1 MKDGLIE
8 SAVTKTVV
16 QGEARVGKSSV
27 KSLLVSEPYTDNT
40 STNLIESPC
49 VAVRCYG
56 HTGKYWERIN
66 EEEMGIKVI
75 AAVQS
80 DAAKKLESHP
90 SADEMDLG
98 QDSEPEPAVKKK
110 STKDRNQ
117 QLDDGAS
124 KSRSQKESVKV
135 MDDDSSFSAVTHD
148 TPVAIEL
155 TSDSNEKDAVVRVRK
170 FYQKCKRNHKKGTSL
185 HGRRWLYFIDSGGQI
200 QFQKLLPAF
209 MPYASVL
216 LLVVN
221 LSKNLTDPSST
232 AMQLPEGEI
241 SVGQCSLSV
250 IEVLKQLLSAI
261 ASSTQRYRS
270 LIADDPALSKCIT
283 PPSDK
288 LKVLPVA
295 THRDKYEE
303 ALMNGKESINDKREI
318 INKILHRHET
328 CEIVGREG
336 RIYLYEVDGRKAGDK
351 VFENLQMGSD
361 LYKIAQA
368 LELNAYQIK
377 VPLKWYCFGVLLHD
391 VAKEGCGVLSL
402 SYCQEL
408 GQQLKV
414 NLSPEESLSAIKFL
428 SFLNKLLFYPDSPAG
443 DLVFVN
449 IESLINIL
457 RDLLV
462 FVYDAHSDAKYLLPD
477 QKALVCKG
485 HLSIEILKKASK
497 SCNKISEMFSNFDA
511 KLLGLF
517 EYLLIAAQ
525 LPEKDAFFMPALL
538 PIMDVSD
545 INPYH
550 NTTPLLLY
558 FESAIPMGLFC
569 AVIVHL
575 LSHKESPWNVVEE
588 SNFANYFTLQC
599 PDLLESDIIL
609 VEQLDCITVYCKV
622 ADDYIPARDAVEEAV
637 DVAMAKHK
645 LSTCEKPKR
654 AFYCPCGKGRHAA
667 VVSWLKTQFRYVFRC
682 NIDRESQKVATDC
695 LNWLDQRSKTS
706 LIIIIVLDM
715 IFIIEKRQHDAL
727 QHLPDILET
736 SKLSTICRNYNNC
749 AHIPEF

>member
-1 MKDGLIE
+1 MEDGLVE
-8 SAVTKTVV
+8 SFVTKAAV

-40 STNLIESPC
+40 STNCIESPC
-49 VAVRCYG
+49 VAVKCYG
-56 HTGKYWERIN
+56 QTGKYWERID

-80 DAAKKLESHP
+80 GAMKKSESLSHVEEMDHDGKSKSNTKKQQKHP
-90 SADEMDLG
+90 S
-98 QDSEPEPAVKKK
+98 K
-110 STKDRNQ
+110 
-117 QLDDGAS
+117 AS
-124 KSRSQKESVKV
+124 KIQTESVPL
-135 MDDDSSFSAVTHD
+135 DDDSSSSGVTSGASATHM
-148 TPVAIEL
+148 IEL
-155 TSDSNEKDAVVRVRK
+155 SSDSSEKDAVVRVRK
-170 FYQKCKRNHKKGTSL
+170 FYQKCKMNQKEGTSL

-221 LSKNLTDPSST
+221 LSKNLNEPSST
-232 AMQLPEGEI
+232 AMQLSEREI
-241 SVGQCSLSV
+241 SVGEHSLSV
-250 IEVLKQLLSAI
+250 IEILKHLLSAI
-261 ASSTQRYRS
+261 ASSAQRYRS
-270 LIADDPALSKCIT
+270 LIADDPVLSKCIT

-303 ALMNGKESINDKREI
+303 ALKDGKESIVDKKITINEI
-318 INKILHRHET
+318 FHRHET

-336 RIYLYEVDGRKAGDK
+336 EIYLYEVDGRKARDK
-351 VFENLQMGSD
+351 VFENLQPDSD

-368 LELNAYQIK
+368 LEDNAYQVK

-462 FVYDAHSDAKYLLPD
+462 FICDTHSKTKLLLPD

-497 SCNKISEMFSNFDA
+497 SCNKIFEEFSDFDA

-517 EYLLIAAQ
+517 EHLLIATK
-525 LPEKDAFFMPALL
+525 LPEKEAFFMPALL
-538 PIMDVSD
+538 PVKDVSD
-545 INPYH
+545 ANPYP

-558 FESAIPMGLFC
+558 LETAIPMGLFC

-575 LSHKESPWNVVEE
+575 LSDKEAPWKVVEQ
-588 SNFANYFTLQC
+588 SNFSNYFTLQC
-599 PDLLESDIIL
+599 PVLLESRIIL
-609 VEQLDCITVYCKV
+609 VEQVNCITLNCKSAV
-622 ADDYIPARDAVEEAV
+622 DYIPARDAVEKAV
-637 DVAMAKHK
+637 DVAMSKHK
-645 LSTCEKPKR
+645 LSSCEKPKR
-654 AFYCPCGKGRHAA
+654 AFYCPCGKERHVAE
-667 VVSWLKTQFRYVFRC
+667 VSWLKTQDRYVFHC
-682 NIDRESQKVATDC
+682 TIDYELQEMPDC
-695 LNWLDQRSKTS
+695 LNWLDQ
-706 LIIIIVLDM
+706 
-715 IFIIEKRQHDAL
+715 
-727 QHLPDILET
+727 T
-736 SKLSTICRNYNNC
+736 SKSKGIEL
-749 AHIPEF
+749 HQ

>member
-1 MKDGLIE
+1 MALKTWHLQKLLLQKLVSGAITYVYNYSSIVIIDQIYLQEAMEDGLVE
-8 SAVTKTVV
+8 SFVTKAVV

-40 STNLIESPC
+40 STNCIERAC
-49 VAVRCYG
+49 VAVKCYG
-56 HTGKYWERIN
+56 QTGKYWERID

-80 DAAKKLESHP
+80 GAMKKSESQSHVEEMDHDGKSKSNTKKQQKHP
-90 SADEMDLG
+90 S
-98 QDSEPEPAVKKK
+98 K
-110 STKDRNQ
+110 
-117 QLDDGAS
+117 AS
-124 KSRSQKESVKV
+124 KIRTESVP
-135 MDDDSSFSAVTHD
+135 MDDDSSSSAVTSGASATHM
-148 TPVAIEL
+148 IEL
-155 TSDSNEKDAVVRVRK
+155 TSDSSEKDAVVRVRK
-170 FYQKCKRNHKKGTSL
+170 FYRKCKLNQKEGTSL

-221 LSKNLTDPSST
+221 LSKNLNEPSST
-232 AMQLPEGEI
+232 AMQLSEREI
-241 SVGQCSLSV
+241 SVGEHSLSV
-250 IEVLKQLLSAI
+250 IEILKHLLSAI
-261 ASSTQRYRS
+261 ASSAQRYRS
-270 LIADDPALSKCIT
+270 LIADDPVLSKCIT

-303 ALMNGKESINDKREI
+303 ALKDGKELIVDTKITINDI
-318 INKILHRHET
+318 FHRHET

-336 RIYLYEVDGRKAGDK
+336 EIYLYEVDGRKARDE
-351 VFENLQMGSD
+351 VFENLQPDSD

-368 LELNAYQIK
+368 LEDNAYQIK

-462 FVYDAHSDAKYLLPD
+462 FICDTHSKTKLLLPD

-497 SCNKISEMFSNFDA
+497 SCNKIFQEFSDFDA

-517 EYLLIAAQ
+517 EHLLIATK
-525 LPEKDAFFMPALL
+525 LPEKEAFFMPALL
-538 PIMDVSD
+538 PVKDVSD
-545 INPYH
+545 ANPYP

-558 FESAIPMGLFC
+558 LENAIPMGLFC

-575 LSHKESPWNVVEE
+575 LSDKEAPWKVAEQ
-588 SNFANYFTLQC
+588 SNFSNYFTLQC
-599 PDLLESDIIL
+599 PVLLESRIIL
-609 VEQLDCITVYCKV
+609 VEQVNCITLNCKSAV
-622 ADDYIPARDAVEEAV
+622 DYIPARDAVEKAV
-637 DVAMAKHK
+637 DVAMSKHK
-645 LSTCEKPKR
+645 LSSCEKPKR
-654 AFYCPCGKGRHAA
+654 AFYCPCGKERHVAE
-667 VVSWLKTQFRYVFRC
+667 VSWLKTQDRYVFHC
-682 NIDRESQKVATDC
+682 TIDYELQEMPDC
-695 LNWLDQRSKTS
+695 LNWLDQ
-706 LIIIIVLDM
+706 
-715 IFIIEKRQHDAL
+715 
-727 QHLPDILET
+727 T
-736 SKLSTICRNYNNC
+736 SKSKGIEL
-749 AHIPEF
+749 HE